1 MKNIKFYKKNV
12 NFNIFFYLYDIL
24 NVMDKE
30 VYYMEDLLMKVNSLE
45 DSRQQW
51 KVKHNLVDIL
61 IIVMLSILTGHNDFE
76 EMIIFAEARVKILR
90 KYIKLENGIPH
101 KDTLKRVI
109 AIIDPNQLNL
119 VFYSWLANII
129 NKKNHVFLDEINK
142 IIAFDGKT
150 ICGSDDIYNRALHIL
165 TAFDTENELVLGQL
179 PVDEKTNEITV
190 MPELIKLL
198 DLEDCVVTAD
208 ALNCQYEI
216 ANAIVEK
223 KGNYVLALKGNK
235 GDLYEDVKDYFDDKA
250 VEQIIAKN
258 ELYRKTIE
266 KAHSQIEIREYFL
279 ILDIDYIKKNKGN
292 NYNKLTSIGMVRKT
306 IENLNS
312 GKITTEFR
320 YYINSIYDIDL
331 FAKVVRREWGIENNL
346 HWHLDYTLKEDNST
360 IIDKKVA
367 YNLNIIRKSVLSI
380 LKIIDIGKKY
390 SLKNK
395 IHYINDNFDNFFPT
409 IIEQL
414 SNQV

>member
-1 MKNIKFYKKNV
+1 
-12 NFNIFFYLYDIL
+12 
-24 NVMDKE
+24 
-30 VYYMEDLLMKVNSLE
+30 MKVNNLE

-51 KVKHNLVDIL
+51 KIKHNLVDIL
-61 IIVMLSILTGHNDFE
+61 IIVMLAVLTGHNDFE
-76 EMIIFAEARVKILR
+76 EMVIFAEARIEILR

-109 AIIDPNQLNL
+109 AIIDPNQLNF
-119 VFYSWLANII
+119 VFYSWLANIV

-150 ICGSDDIYNRALHIL
+150 ICGSDNIHNQALHIL

-179 PVDEKTNEITV
+179 PVDVKTNEITV
-190 MPELIKLL
+190 MPELVKLL
-198 DLEDCVVTAD
+198 DLEGCVITAD

-216 ANAIVEK
+216 ANAIIEK

-235 GDLYEDVKDYFDDKA
+235 GDLYEDVKDYFVEKTL
-250 VEQIIAKN
+250 EQIIAKN
-258 ELYRKTIE
+258 EFYRKIIE
-266 KAHSQIEIREYFL
+266 KAHSQIETREYFL
-279 ILDIDYIKKNKGN
+279 ILDIEYVKKNKGN
-292 NYNKLTSIGMVRKT
+292 KYQKLTSIGMVRKT
-306 IENLNS
+306 IDNLNT
-312 GKITTEFR
+312 GKKMIEIR

-331 FAKVVRREWGIENNL
+331 FVKTVRKEWCIENNL

-367 YNLNIIRKSVLSI
+367 FNLNIIRKSILSI
-380 LKIIDIGKKY
+380 LKIIDVGKKY

-395 IHYINDNFDNFFPT
+395 IHYINDNFENFLPN

-414 SNQV
+414 SSQVSS